1 MSLLRWEAWGFHI
14 CLRCVWGWEEFP
26 CTQQGSPYAWPACGT
41 QAFCD
46 GSPVMGAPFLSS

>member
-46 GSPVMGAPFLSS
+46 GSPVMGPPFLSS